1 MSAQSRDKEKPSPT
15 EVHRY
20 EFAAKRTLGLF
31 SIAAKKLAIIII
43 AVIVLVLVVIYLVSG

>member
-1 MSAQSRDKEKPSPT
+1 MTAKPGNDGPPQPM

-31 SIAAKKLAIIII
+31 TTAAKKLAIIII
-43 AVIVLVLVVIYLVSG
+43 AVIVLVLVVIYLISS